1 VSGFPTLQDFDPLSP
16 EFLADP
22 YPAIERARREQP
34 VFFYPPMNFWV
45 LTRTEDLVAA
55 VHDIETFSSR
65 AAGTVPPPDE
75 LLDRV
80 PPNIFE
86 GSFIGIDPPRHTI
99 SRKHANKAF
108 TRSRIAA
115 LEDDIRRFAHE
126 LIDGFEPA
134 GHCDLMRDYCYPL
147 SLLVI
152 LHLLGLPAEDSPKF
166 RQWTEDM
173 FAVLAP
179 VDANDP
185 DAVTTKPMSAEERH
199 ERWERLAEAYEY
211 FTAYVHSRIDDPKDD
226 LVSALVAVKD
236 DDGNPAI
243 SVDGVITHMMELVA
257 AGNDTTANL
266 MGHIAL
272 FLEDTPEQREELR
285 RNPAL
290 WENATEEGLRRRGT
304 APGLFRITT
313 RDVEIGGVTIPAH
326 SFVWLL
332 YISAGHDEAVFEDPR
347 TFDIH
352 RPNTDKHMSLGLGR
366 HKCMGAPLA
375 RLEGRI
381 GLEVLYERLPSL
393 RVVRDQDLAYEP
405 VMTVLTL
412 RNLLV
417 EWEPS
422 KENASN
428 G

>member
-1 VSGFPTLQDFDPLSP
+1 
-16 EFLADP
+16 
-22 YPAIERARREQP
+22 
-34 VFFYPPMNFWV
+34 
-45 LTRTEDLVAA
+45 
-55 VHDIETFSSR
+55 
-65 AAGTVPPPDE
+65 VPPPDE

-80 PPNIFE
+80 PHNIFE
-86 GSFIGIDPPRHTI
+86 GSFIGIDPPRHTV

-115 LEDDIRRFAHE
+115 LEDDIRRFAHQ
-126 LIDGFEPA
+126 LIDGFEPD
-134 GHCDLMRDYCYPL
+134 GHCDLMRAYCYPL

-152 LHLLGLPAEDSPKF
+152 LHLLGLPPEDSPKF

-185 DAVTTKPMSAEERH
+185 DAVTTKPMSEEERY
-199 ERWERLAEAYEY
+199 ERWARLADAYEY
-211 FTAYVHSRIDDPKDD
+211 FTRYVNSRIEGPQDD

-266 MGHIAL
+266 MGHVAL
-272 FLEDTPEQREELR
+272 FLEETPEQRDELR
-285 RNPAL
+285 RDPAL

-313 RDVEIGGVTIPAH
+313 RDVEVGGVTIPAH

-332 YISAGHDEAVFEDPR
+332 YISAGHDDGVFEHPR
-347 TFDIH
+347 AFDIH
-352 RPNTDKHMSLGLGR
+352 RPNSDKHMSLGLGR

-375 RLEGRI
+375 RLEGRV

-393 RVVRDQDLAYEP
+393 RVVPDQELVYEP

-422 KENASN
+422 KESTPN